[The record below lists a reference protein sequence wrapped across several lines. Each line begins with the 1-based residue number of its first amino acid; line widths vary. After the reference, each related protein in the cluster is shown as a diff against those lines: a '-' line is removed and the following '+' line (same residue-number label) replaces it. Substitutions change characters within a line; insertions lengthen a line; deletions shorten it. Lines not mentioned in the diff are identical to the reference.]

1 MTQLKRSSLGPLR
14 LCGGIRAGGITL
26 LELLV
31 AMAIAGMIMAI
42 SFPSVTAGL
51 DGVRL
56 QATARRVGAFL
67 NVARG
72 RADREQMPVE
82 IRIDL
87 NRNQVTASSADGR
100 WERALDLE
108 PGVRIVSVWPEA
120 ATRLRRFI
128 VIPGVP
134 APRFRLQLD
143 SARGRS
149 VTVGV
154 DPLTGTPQ
162 IGSLA
167 R

>member
-1 MTQLKRSSLGPLR
+1 
-14 LCGGIRAGGITL
+14 
-26 LELLV
+26 
-31 AMAIAGMIMAI
+31 MAIAGMIMAI

-72 RADREQMPVE
+72 HADREQMPVE

-87 NRNQVTASSADGR
+87 DRNQLAATSADGR
-100 WERALDLE
+100 WERALELE
-108 PGVRIVSVWPEA
+108 PGVRIASVWPEA
-120 ATRLRRFI
+120 EVRLRRFI

-134 APRFRLQLD
+134 PPRFRVQLD

-149 VTVGV
+149 VTVSV
-154 DPLTGTPQ
+154 DPLTGSPQ
-162 IGSLA
+162 IESSA
-167 R
+167 K